1 MPHTSRKKKP
11 SSTTATKRTT
21 ITDATGWTHVTTTGN
36 AHRAHRQQPRPQNNA
51 QQPQEELQP
60 AEAPK
65 SLTLASL
72 LTQYRAHRTKW
83 AASTTATTLTA
94 TVRREFYLGEQEREP
109 SAQQEP
115 AQQNQEQEP
124 PARTE
129 QRPQPEDQDPKP
141 EQAPPSFTTTPT
153 PTRKPESQ
161 TRITNIICIG
171 LGSPSG
177 FLRGGWVDRRSV
189 SLYQLNALMS
199 VVECLSADHPTTPLQ
214 IYAQDPVFN
223 ALDRQLLTSLGITVV
238 EHPAGFERVN
248 PNSLLFCPGAEKAH
262 LEVLLARNPV
272 GVVGGPL
279 EDTGSAGIERF
290 VARTGSVRLPRFEE
304 LKEAFWEMRVYYTRQ
319 VEEEEP

>member
-1 MPHTSRKKKP
+1 MPHTSRKKTP

-36 AHRAHRQQPRPQNNA
+36 AHRAHRQHRPQNHA
-51 QQPQEELQP
+51 QQQPPQEELQP

-72 LTQYRAHRTKW
+72 FTQYRSHRTKW
-83 AASTTATTLTA
+83 AKPQAQT
-94 TVRREFYLGEQEREP
+94 EP
-109 SAQQEP
+109 QAQP
-115 AQQNQEQEP
+115 H
-124 PARTE
+124 
-129 QRPQPEDQDPKP
+129 PQPEDQDPEDK
-141 EQAPPSFTTTPT
+141 QAQPSTERESTP
-153 PTRKPESQ
+153 
-161 TRITNIICIG
+161 RITNIICIG

-199 VVECLSADHPTTPLQ
+199 VVECLNHSTTPLQ

-238 EHPAGFERVN
+238 EHPAGFERVT

-262 LEVLLARNPV
+262 LEVLLARNPA

-304 LKEAFWEMRVYYTRQ
+304 LKEAFWEMKVYYTQQ